1 MGFFK
6 DIFKKKKGGT
16 FVGNLIRKT
25 AYEAS
30 GGLFGS
36 GKGLNKWETS
46 QGYNPTLFVKGGPP
60 VVHDMAQN
68 PDDTDT
74 IINELG
80 TGLGKP
86 FADKINNSQ
95 TIKDAK
101 MTLTM
106 NWLKKNAVKI
116 GIAIVAIVLASR
128 YLGRKPKGVGR
139 KK

>member
-16 FVGNLIRKT
+16 FVGNLLRKS
-25 AYEAS
+25 AFEAS

-36 GKGLNKWETS
+36 GKKLNEWEK
-46 QGYNPTLFVKGGPP
+46 QNGYTPTLFVKGLDVNNVKHDLPP
-60 VVHDMAQN
+60 GDPSN
-68 PDDTDT
+68 
-74 IINELG
+74 IIEDFG

-86 FADKINNSQ
+86 FADKINKSQ
-95 TIKDAK
+95 TVKDAK

-116 GIAIVAIVLASR
+116 VVALVAIVVASR
-128 YLGRKPKGVGR
+128 YLGRT
-139 KK
+139 KKQKIK